1 MDQYI
6 SVAPYLP
13 GFGFKF
19 PYIQSVKKRLSEL
32 SAGKVES
39 GRVFSGP
46 QCFRTVI
53 SKRTCVTVD
62 TYEVVLGTYTEG
74 KYGKI
79 TAELYDILAGKFE
92 FSVYENES
100 IPHPALKEIAYDPS
114 YYENLE
120 LLQNISENTIKNI
133 KALYKQNQI
142 KAKIK
147 SEDKWFTEQR
157 KPVFLKAL
165 FKRGKEHL
173 NATLLVKG
181 ESFKLIEKDNEEIGF
196 SILVY
201 SLGHKEH
208 RLSYFLD
215 GTTKIERNVHL

>member
-1 MDQYI
+1 MEQYI

-13 GFGFKF
+13 GFGFNF
-19 PYIQSVKKRLSEL
+19 PYIESVKKRLSEL

-39 GRVFSGP
+39 GRVYPGP

-62 TYEVVLGTYTEG
+62 TYEVVLNSYQEG

-100 IPHPALKEIAYDPS
+100 IPHPALKEIDYDPA
-114 YYENLE
+114 YYADLE
-120 LLQNISENTIKNI
+120 LLQNISENSIKDV
-133 KALYKQNQI
+133 KQLYLQNLL
-142 KAKIK
+142 KAKTK
-147 SEDKWFTEQR
+147 SEHKWFTEQS
-157 KPVFLKAL
+157 KPIFLKAL
-165 FKRGKEHL
+165 FRRGTEHL

-181 ESFKLIEKDNEEIGF
+181 ESFKVITDKNEEKGF
-196 SILVY
+196 SVIVY

-215 GTTKIERNVHL
+215 GSTKIERNVHL